1 MITWHGNRLCL
12 LCLGLLLLGGCI
24 PDQGVDSQGVK
35 DTGISVEEKY
45 MEKGIAYYKNGNLD
59 PAILLFA
66 ECLKLNPN
74 NQKARKLFEEALKM
88 KGGEEKGAEKIPLE
102 EGTQASSGKTT
113 TEGLES
119 PILIS
124 PPEQLT
130 ETIPPISAKKN
141 VITKKPPA
149 LSVDAANLEPLITQ
163 QKGSVEKIKKELS
176 SQHKE
181 EMKEPES
188 KPVEKGTPTESKVES
203 RKVID
208 DQQVK
213 DFNFARD
220 MYAKGLFDAAAAEL
234 KTLLDKYPNTIL
246 KEKILYLLA
255 NALIK
260 AKKYPEA
267 MDTAKRLIDAPLA
280 GEFKNDGLFLL
291 AQAYDES
298 GNLKQAQIEYLKVA
312 MSEKS
317 AGINIAQHIRK
328 FLDETAPCP
337 TPIDELTTKA
347 RLSAGDAY
355 KKDGEYERSLFEYH
369 RVINDHPEASFAAE
383 AYFRIGEVYQK
394 AYRVRDFQKA
404 YEAYQKIVKQYPTS
418 PWAKKAKKQ
427 ADYLW
432 ENYLR

>member
-12 LCLGLLLLGGCI
+12 LCLGLLLLVGCI
-24 PDQGVDSQGVK
+24 PAQGVDSQEIR
-35 DTGISVEEKY
+35 DTEISVEEKY
-45 MEKGIAYYKNGNLD
+45 MEKGLAYYKNGNLD

-66 ECLKLNPN
+66 ECLKINPS

-102 EGTQASSGKTT
+102 LEEEKAQTGSEDKKQSVGADLCVFPDKQGTQTKIGAT
-113 TEGLES
+113 
-119 PILIS
+119 
-124 PPEQLT
+124 
-130 ETIPPISAKKN
+130 AKK
-141 VITKKPPA
+141 VPTMR
-149 LSVDAANLEPLITQ
+149 VDAANLEPLITQ
-163 QKGSVEKIKKELS
+163 QKGSVEKIKKEIS
-176 SQHKE
+176 SHHKE

-188 KPVEKGTPTESKVES
+188 LPVEKGTPTESKVES

-213 DFNFARD
+213 DFNFARY
-220 MYAKGLFDAAAAEL
+220 MYTKGLFDAAAAEL
-234 KTLLDKYPNTIL
+234 KTLLDKYPNSIL
-246 KEKILYLLA
+246 KEKILYLMA

-267 MDTAKRLIDAPLA
+267 IDAARKLIDINS
-280 GEFKNDGLFLL
+280 EFKNDGLFLL

-298 GNLKQAQIEYLKVA
+298 GNLKQAQIEYLKSA
-312 MSEKS
+312 MSEKPVS
-317 AGINIAQHIRK
+317 INIAQNIQK

-337 TPIDELTTKA
+337 TPIDELTIKA
-347 RLSAGDAY
+347 HLSAGDAY
-355 KKDGEYERSLFEYH
+355 KKDGEHERSLFEYY
-369 RVINDHPEASFAAE
+369 RVITDHPEASSAAE

-418 PWAKKAKKQ
+418 PWAKKAKNQ